1 MKVSI
6 WWFAFG
12 YFACYVPYSALTKA
26 VSKGIIPGYEQVV
39 GFRLLP
45 LSVSASAVG
54 MVIFITAMRW
64 WKYAPTRKVG
74 PLRIPMPGVW
84 QALSGICTAGIIMTT
99 TLAYTFQGIS
109 IVFAMLLMRGGV
121 LILAPIVDRMTGRTV
136 HWFSW
141 VALLLSFG
149 ALLVA
154 FMESGSAAM
163 RTIAVIDI
171 AVYLTAYFIR
181 FQFMSRLAKTDD
193 PDVTKSY
200 FVQEQMV
207 ATPAT
212 VLICVVIALLGTNG
226 GIAGEVRAGFLEVP
240 AMAALPLVVLIGIL
254 SQGTGVF
261 GTLVFLDQRENAF
274 CVPVNRCS
282 SILAGIV
289 ASYSLA
295 FLLGQST
302 PSVYKMIGAGM
313 IVGAILF
320 LTIPPMLARRRAAS
334 LEAPA
339 TEAPAS

>member
-26 VSKGIIPGYEQVV
+26 ISKGIIPGYEQVV

-45 LSVSASAVG
+45 LSVSTSAVG

-64 WKYAPTRKVG
+64 WKHVPRRQVG
-74 PLRIPMPGVW
+74 PLNIPMPGIW
-84 QALSGICTAGIIMTT
+84 QAASGICTAGIIMTT
-99 TLAYTFQGIS
+99 TLAYTFEGIS

-121 LILAPIVDRMTGRTV
+121 LILAPIVDRMTGREV

-141 VALLLSFG
+141 AALLLSFG
-149 ALLVA
+149 ALVVA
-154 FMESGSAAM
+154 FAERGSTDMKIVAM
-163 RTIAVIDI
+163 IDI
-171 AVYLTAYFIR
+171 AVYLTSYFIR

-212 VLICVVIALLGTNG
+212 VIICAVIALFGANG
-226 GIAGEVRAGFLEVP
+226 GIPAEVRAGFFEVP
-240 AMAALPLVVLIGIL
+240 ALAAFPIVIAIGL
-254 SQGTGVF
+254 FSQGTGIF
-261 GTLVFLDQRENAF
+261 GTLIFLDRRENTF

-282 SILAGIV
+282 SIMAGIIASYTLAGW
-289 ASYSLA
+289 
-295 FLLGQST
+295 LGQST
-302 PSVYKMIGAGM
+302 PSAYKMTGAAM
-313 IVGAILF
+313 IVCAILF
-320 LTIPPMLARRRAAS
+320 LTIPPMIAKRRAANS
-334 LEAPA
+334 
-339 TEAPAS
+339 

>member
-1 MKVSI
+1 MNVSI

-12 YFACYVPYSALTKA
+12 YFACYVPYSALAKSA
-26 VSKGIIPGYEQVV
+26 SKGILPGYEAIN
-39 GFRLLP
+39 GFKLLP
-45 LSVSASAVG
+45 LSVMASAVG
-54 MVIFITAMRW
+54 MVLFITVMRW
-64 WKYAPTRKVG
+64 WKHVPRRNG
-74 PLRIPMPGVW
+74 IPMPGLF
-84 QALSGICTAGIIMTT
+84 QALSGVCTAGIIMTT